1 MLNSGFGP
9 LQFFGRYMSLA
20 IFNISSSGHATVVI
34 RNLSCKQREGRT
46 ANFTCNTR
54 LNFYMYSLTISI
66 VFERKVLKVY
76 QGYLLAWL
84 DADV

>member
-1 MLNSGFGP
+1 MP
-9 LQFFGRYMSLA
+9 LA
-20 IFNISSSGHATVVI
+20 IFNMSSSSHATAVI
-34 RNLSCKQREGRT
+34 QNLSCKQHEGRT

-54 LNFYMYSLTISI
+54 LKFYMYSLTISF

-76 QGYLLAWL
+76 KGYLLAWS